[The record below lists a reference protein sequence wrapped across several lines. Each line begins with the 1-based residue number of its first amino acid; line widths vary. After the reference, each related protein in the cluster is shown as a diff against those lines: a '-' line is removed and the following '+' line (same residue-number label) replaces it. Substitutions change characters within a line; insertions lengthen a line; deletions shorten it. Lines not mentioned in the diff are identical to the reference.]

1 MAEGGEGAILPSFT
15 LGILRITVKSSTRY
29 WPNRRALGRHHGWPE
44 RAERTIDDFLADHL
58 HGFGPN
64 KADHAARMRGRSRSL
79 RRTTVSQLSSIPIMR
94 R

>member
-15 LGILRITVKSSTRY
+15 LGILRITVK
-29 WPNRRALGRHHGWPE
+29 HHGWPE